1 MVNILKKCVCL
12 LLCLTLGLLV
22 SCKESTQKKESAK
35 GRYVE
40 NESVLPKNI
49 NNIYAIQKMSDHT
62 IRMMIS
68 SEQDIFAVYSS
79 KDAGHNWAKVDI
91 SVNVMPSGNRVS
103 SAVMD
108 AKGNMILVYGV
119 PQKDD
124 TGNSL
129 SAFKGKLSYIKI
141 DTAGKTT
148 PFNISIPTIGDGSD
162 GWFNSLHSLKIAS
175 NGDLFGTDD
184 SGIIYQVDTANGA
197 IKKTYSTS
205 DFKQYGLV
213 GNVLV
218 IVSGKKVEQYDIT
231 TQKQLNDADVLKDY
245 LVNKDTAKNC
255 LLTTGNSTN
264 ELYFCNTNGLYRY
277 VLNGNIVEQMVDGS
291 LTALSTAGITYS
303 SMLVKEDGN
312 FLVVY
317 QSQDGKYQLKQ
328 YSFSKNTPAAPS
340 NEIRV
345 YSLYDNT
352 TVSQQIAKFQT
363 ANPDLHVVFETG
375 ITGKDGITVSDAIKT
390 LNTQI
395 LAGTGPDVM
404 VLDGMP
410 IKSYIQKGLL
420 TDLSGTLKS
429 YTDKGELF
437 DNIISAYKQKDK
449 IYAAPLRFKIPIVN
463 ARTQVLNQVKD
474 FKSIANF
481 AVNYR
486 SQHPT
491 EGDITSAFNSTSYLT
506 LMFPIIADSWFNT
519 SGRLDKS
526 KLTES
531 LTLLKNSCDAV
542 IKLGAGDSNEKAEKA
557 EKNGSNDFYEN
568 TAEPISD
575 YQIAHNEMQLN
586 MGGMGDFYTVARL
599 YSLNKHDNTITFKLM
614 DEDRRYFTPSITV
627 GINAK
632 SKSKTNANKFVSYL
646 FSEESQTIDYTGGY
660 PVNKKAMAAAE
671 SMPTQKT
678 INDLNLGRTAADRIT
693 WPTAQNFDE
702 FNAMVASLKTAT
714 YADKVIFNAV
724 NDEFKKCIEKRQ
736 SVDDTVKNI
745 MTKLDIYLSE

>member
-12 LLCLTLGLLV
+12 LLCLTLGLMV
-22 SCKESTQKKESAK
+22 SCKESTQKKEIAK

-40 NESVLPKNI
+40 NESALPKDITNVYTI
-49 NNIYAIQKMSDHT
+49 EKMSDHT

-68 SEQDIFAVYSS
+68 SEQDVFAVYSS
-79 KDAGHNWAKVDI
+79 KDAGQNWGKMSLAE
-91 SVNVMPSGNRVS
+91 NALPTGNRVS

-108 AKGNMILVYGV
+108 ANGNMILAYGV
-119 PQKDD
+119 PRKDD
-124 TGNSL
+124 AGNQVT
-129 SAFKGKLSYIKI
+129 AFEGKFSYMKI
-141 DTAGKTT
+141 DTTGKTA
-148 PFNISIPTIGDGSD
+148 PINISIPTIGDGSD
-162 GWFNSLHSLKIAS
+162 GWFNSLHSLKMAS
-175 NGDLFGTDD
+175 NGDLFGADD
-184 SGIIYQVDTANGA
+184 GGIIYQVDSANGTV
-197 IKKTYSTS
+197 KKTYSAN

-218 IVSGKKVEQYDIT
+218 VVSGKKVEQYDIT
-231 TQKQLNDADVLKDY
+231 TQKQLSDVDILKEY
-245 LVNKDTAKNC
+245 LVNSDPAKKC
-255 LLTTGNSTN
+255 LLTTGNTAN
-264 ELYFCNTNGLYRY
+264 ELYFCNNNGLYRY

-291 LTALSTAGITYS
+291 LTALSTAGMTYS

-328 YSFSKNTPAAPS
+328 YSFSKSTPATPS

-363 ANPDLHVVFETG
+363 ANPDIHVVFEAG
-375 ITGKDGITVSDAIKT
+375 ITGKDGITVTDAIKT

-410 IKSYIQKGLL
+410 VKSYIQKGLL

-437 DNIISAYKQKDK
+437 DNIISAYKQNDK
-449 IYAAPLRFKIPIVN
+449 IYAAPLRFGIPIVN
-463 ARTQVLNQVKD
+463 ARTQVLNQVND
-474 FKSIANF
+474 FKSIATF

-491 EGDITSAFNSTSYLT
+491 EGDITFAFNATSYLT
-506 LMFPIIADSWFNT
+506 LMFPIIANSWFNT
-519 SGRLDKS
+519 NGRLDKG

-542 IKLGAGDSNEKAEKA
+542 IKLGTDDSNEKAEKA

-586 MGGMGDFYTVARL
+586 MGRMGEFYTVARL
-599 YSLNKHDNTITFKLM
+599 YSMNKHDNTIAFKLM
-614 DEDRRYFTPSITV
+614 DEDKRYFTPSITV

-632 SKSKTNANKFVSYL
+632 SKSKANANKFVSYL
-646 FSEESQTIDYTGGY
+646 FSEESQAIDYTGGY
-660 PVNKKAMAAAE
+660 PVNKKAMTAAQA
-671 SMPTQKT
+671 MPPQKT
-678 INDLNLGRTAADRIT
+678 INELNLGHTAKDRIT
-693 WPTAQNFDE
+693 WPTAQNFNE
-702 FNAMVASLKTAT
+702 FNAMVASLKTPT
-714 YADKVIFNAV
+714 YVDKVIFNAV
-724 NDEFKKCIEKRQ
+724 NDEFKKCIDKKQ
-736 SVDDTVKNI
+736 SIDDTVKNV